1 MATLTA
7 TTNEKTRPSTITGA
21 IWLLLVAV
29 VLAVPAVIFTMD
41 GFDAA
46 FVAIAATLA
55 SLKLASAIGLLR
67 CRKWAMFVGFGAA
80 LVDTLLCALTL
91 SDSPSGADTVASI
104 VFIGIGLITIGLLVL
119 PSSRRAYV

>member
-1 MATLTA
+1 MSALTA
-7 TTNEKTRPSTITGA
+7 STDHKDRPSTVTGA
-21 IWLLLVAV
+21 ISLLLVAV
-29 VLAVPAVIFTMD
+29 ALTVPAVVLTMD

-55 SLKLASAIGLLR
+55 SLKLAGAIGLLR
-67 CRKWAMFVGFGAA
+67 CRRWAMIVGFSAT
-80 LVDTLLCALTL
+80 LVDVLLCALTL

-104 VFIGIGLITIGLLVL
+104 VFISIGLVILGLLVL